1 MSRGRISTWT
11 TRRTCRWWRAKN
23 LRKPARK
30 PKRRNGN
37 TTTTK
42 SRMNPKKY
50 VQHVAITL
58 FSLWNRD
65 YERNANCRILL
76 NQEVSSLLHVWNQT
90 FIKTL
95 NFTFIIFIYI
105 IIYRNQR
112 RRRAWKRRKQEIPPA
127 RGRRSK
133 MRSKKFGNGIIG
145 ISLSNSQTITWLF
158 LTNPTFF
165 WDLT

>member
-1 MSRGRISTWT
+1 MSRGRIFTRT
-11 TRRTCRWWRAKN
+11 TRTCRWWRAKN

-30 PKRRNGN
+30 PKRRNEN

-50 VQHVAITL
+50 VQHVAVTL
-58 FSLWNRD
+58 LSLWNRD
-65 YERNANCRILL
+65 YERNANCCILL

-95 NFTFIIFIYI
+95 NFTYI
-105 IIYRNQR
+105 IIFRNQR
-112 RRRAWKRRKQEIPPA
+112 RRRAWKRRKQEILPA

-133 MRSKKFGNGIIG
+133 RRSKKFGNGIIG
-145 ISLSNSQTITWLF
+145 ISLSLQFTDNHVTVP
-158 LTNPTFF
+158 N
-165 WDLT
+165 